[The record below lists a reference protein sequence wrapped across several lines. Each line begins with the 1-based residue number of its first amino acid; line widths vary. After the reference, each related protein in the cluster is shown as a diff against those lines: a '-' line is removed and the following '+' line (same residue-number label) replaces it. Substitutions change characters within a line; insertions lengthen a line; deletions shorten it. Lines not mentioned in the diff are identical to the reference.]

1 MTGGVFYNFF
11 LYSASICSSSSI
23 SFFAV
28 GFRVEK
34 GGEKSGLGN
43 GFVQAFQILRKL
55 RCDKFVMR
63 DDGTVAS
70 GENRSAVN
78 DVSYFDDFLAEE
90 LS

>member
-23 SFFAV
+23 SFFTRSRSVSASKRVVRRAV
-28 GFRVEK
+28 LEM
-34 GGEKSGLGN
+34 
-43 GFVQAFQILRKL
+43 AFQILRKL
-55 RCDKFVMR
+55 RCDKFVMG

>member
-1 MTGGVFYNFF
+1 M
-11 LYSASICSSSSI
+11 
-23 SFFAV
+23 
-28 GFRVEK
+28 
-34 GGEKSGLGN
+34 GGEVNTYQFL
-43 GFVQAFQILRKL
+43 FFIQAFQILRKL